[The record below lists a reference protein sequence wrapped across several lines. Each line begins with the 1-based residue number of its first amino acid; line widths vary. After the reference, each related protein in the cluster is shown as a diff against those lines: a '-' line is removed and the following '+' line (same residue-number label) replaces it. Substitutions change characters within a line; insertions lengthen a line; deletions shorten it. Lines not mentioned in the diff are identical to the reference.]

1 MTARLARLSRW
12 SLMRESDTRPNDEG
26 QPMHWHNTSRIAGVF
41 LLGLVSTTV
50 LAAQAGAKA
59 VNTFFHL
66 GVENFRWQEFDEN
79 GWRLLTEQGPRV
91 RAGLRLGNSVLQTR
105 GLLYEIDVS
114 AYGGEVDY
122 DGQDS
127 TGVFTASDSRYT
139 GWVAEMQGGYRVQS
153 RSSIFAADLILGLG
167 AESWRRDIADSRN
180 TNGFSVGGL
189 EEEYTL
195 YYGRLGLGLLW
206 PQGVSES
213 YLQAGMRRPMSIDE
227 KVDVFDFDV
236 ELSPEERWS
245 AYAYYEFR
253 HPRPHGAVLVRL
265 FYESYRFDASPPELA
280 GTTVV
285 WQPESRMD
293 VWGMR
298 IGYGW

>member
-1 MTARLARLSRW
+1 
-12 SLMRESDTRPNDEG
+12 
-26 QPMHWHNTSRIAGVF
+26 MHWHKTSRVAGVF
-41 LLGLVSTTV
+41 LLGLMNTAV

-66 GVENFRWQEFDEN
+66 GVENFRWQEFDED

-91 RAGLRLGNSVLQTR
+91 RGGLRLGNSVTLPR

-127 TGVFTASDSRYT
+127 SGVFTASNSRYT
-139 GWVAEMQGGYRVQS
+139 GWIAEVLGGYRVQS
-153 RSSIFAADLILGLG
+153 RSSIFAADLILGIG
-167 AESWRRDIADSRN
+167 VESWRRDIADSQN

-195 YYGRLGLGLLW
+195 SYGRLGLGLLW
-206 PQGVSES
+206 PQWAGES
-213 YLQAGMRRPMSIDE
+213 YLQVGARRPVSIDE
-227 KVDVFDFDV
+227 EVDVFDV
-236 ELSPEERWS
+236 ELSPGERWS
-245 AYAYYEFR
+245 GYAYYEFR
-253 HPRPHGAVLVRL
+253 LPRPRGAVLVRL
-265 FYESYRFDASPPELA
+265 FYESYRFDASPPEVA
-280 GTTVV
+280 GTIVV

-293 VWGMR
+293 VWGIR